1 MDFISAFPSP
11 GSLRD
16 FPKFALPWPA
26 WLELVLGLGL
36 ENETIANLAHLSDS
50 ATNAIYRM
58 IRNREERGGD
68 MLCGQRSAAN
78 QITPAPPAASG
89 KTGPGLEVACMARG
103 TRCYRN
109 LS

>member
-16 FPKFALPWPA
+16 SPKFALPWPA
-26 WLELVLGLGL
+26 WLELALGLGL
-36 ENETIANLAHLSDS
+36 GNETIANLARLSDP

-58 IRNREERGGD
+58 IRNREERGGHA
-68 MLCGQRSAAN
+68 LGTKIGRT
-78 QITPAPPAASG
+78 QITPAPPAAFG